1 MEFNRENLLRV
12 IDALENGM
20 QEASAGRKVDSFK
33 IAYNSGY
40 IDALKN
46 IRFIVSTVWNGG
58 N

>member
-1 MEFNRENLLRV
+1 MEFNRDNLLRV
-12 IDALENGM
+12 LEALESGL
-20 QEASAGRKVDSFK
+20 QEANAGRKVDSFK

>member
-1 MEFNRENLLRV
+1 MELTETIYCV
-12 IDALENGM
+12 IDALESGLK
-20 QEASAGRKVDSFK
+20 EASAGRKVDSFK

-46 IRFIVSTVWNGG
+46 IRFIITTILNGG